1 MAGLDYTRVSRYAAT
16 QMVTAAALIATEK
29 KAFDGSLLQAFNEFC
44 QDSDVTI
51 RKKALSD
58 WKLLFKKMD
67 PYEVEPLFFE
77 EVTLV
82 FIY

>member
-16 QMVTAAALIATEK
+16 QMVTAAAIIAAEK
-29 KAFDGSLLQAFNEFC
+29 KAFNEFC

-58 WKLLFKKMD
+58 WKLLFQKLD

-77 EVTLV
+77 EVTV
-82 FIY
+82 